1 MKNFIDIFTGLQRA
15 HGCTYV
21 EKKNADGTKIK
32 GKSFVKR
39 EPVTTKLWEDHL
51 NGIEPSLGIIP
62 IDENNQCRWG
72 CIDVDKYNLDHKKLI
87 NLINNYQLPLTM
99 CRSKSG
105 GAHIFLFTTVP
116 IEAKLMRDK
125 LTSISAF
132 LGFGNAEVF
141 PKQVELKSED
151 DTGNFLNL
159 PYFNCKKTTRYAFN
173 FKGEAIT
180 ISQFFLAIKRLTP
193 DELDKIELKRPAS
206 EFDDGPPCIESLTQ
220 NKLDDGR
227 DRVIYQFIQYAK
239 RKWPEEWQKHINAFN
254 YKYFNPPLDDRVVQD
269 KIKYHE
275 KKELGFKCNEE
286 PMCNHCDKKLCLTR
300 PFGIKGQ
307 SLFPDLNDLQKI
319 NLDEPYYYVNVD
331 GERVKLKDTSYLQE
345 QRLFQRAVME
355 QVNKVPP
362 NLRKKDFNDMVKLL
376 FAGIE
381 IIEPPKGSSKVEQLL
396 DHLEEYCTDRTA
408 AGATKEDMI
417 LGNVWTHEG
426 KHHFIFREFFN
437 KYLLKRR
444 WAEKYDETQMLLRD
458 KCGCSIKREVIGKK
472 NKTIMTIDEFEKPE
486 NVYRP
491 KEFKTKE
498 VF

>member
-1 MKNFIDIFTGLQRA
+1 MKNFIDLFAGLKRA

-21 EKKNADGTKIK
+21 EKKNADGTKVK

-39 EPVTTKLWEDHL
+39 EPVTDQLWTNHL

-62 IDENNQCRWG
+62 IDENNKCRWG
-72 CIDVDKYNLDHKKLI
+72 CIDVDKYNLDHKKII
-87 NLINNYQLPLTM
+87 NLINNSHLPLTM

-116 IEAKLMRDK
+116 VDAQLMRDK
-125 LTSISAF
+125 LSSISAF
-132 LGFGNAEVF
+132 LGFGNAEIF

-159 PYFNCKKTTRYAFN
+159 PYFNCQNSTRYAFN
-173 FKGEAIT
+173 FRGEAIT
-180 ISQFFLAIKRLTP
+180 ISQFFLAVKRLTP
-193 DELDKIELKRPAS
+193 EELEKLELKRPDS
-206 EFDDGPPCIESLTQ
+206 EFKDGPPCIESLTQ

-227 DRVIYQFIQYAK
+227 DRVIYQYIQYAK

-254 YKYFNPPLDDRVVQD
+254 YKYFNPPLEDKVIQD

-275 KKELGFKCNEE
+275 KRDLGFKCNEE
-286 PMCNHCDKKLCLTR
+286 PMCNHCDKKLCMSR
-300 PFGIKGQ
+300 KYGIRGQ
-307 SLFPDLNDLQKI
+307 SLFPDLTDLQKI
-319 NLDEPYYYVNVD
+319 NLEQPYYYINVD

-362 NLRKKDFNDMVKLL
+362 TVRKKDFNDIVKLL
-376 FAGIE
+376 FANVE
-381 IIEPPKGSSKVEQLL
+381 IIEPPKGSSTVEQLL

-408 AGATKEDMI
+408 TGATKEDM
-417 LGNVWTHEG
+417 LFGLVWTNDG

-444 WAEKYDETQMLLRD
+444 WSKSYDETQLLLRD
-458 KCGCSIKREVIGKK
+458 NCGCKVGREVIGKK
-472 NKTIMTIDEFEKPE
+472 NKSIMIIEEFEKPD

-491 KEFKTKE
+491 KQFKPKDA
-498 VF
+498 F